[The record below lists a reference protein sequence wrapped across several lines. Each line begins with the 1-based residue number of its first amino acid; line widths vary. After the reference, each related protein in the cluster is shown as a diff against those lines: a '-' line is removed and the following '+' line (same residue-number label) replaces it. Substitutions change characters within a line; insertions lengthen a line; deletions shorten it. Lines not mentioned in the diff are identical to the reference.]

1 MMTRNWGLV
10 LSATVALLLFQA
22 QVLPAQGLAER
33 LRPDL
38 DRAWALG
45 RARQY
50 DQQLEVYDKLV
61 AAPELSASIPFRP
74 FDVLKCRFKGRPCDV
89 DLTLT

>member
-22 QVLPAQGLAER
+22 QVLRAQGLAER

-50 DQQLEVYDKLV
+50 DKQLEVYDKLV
-61 AAPELSASIPFRP
+61 AAPELSPSIPFRR
-74 FDVLKCRFKGRPCDV
+74 FDVLKCRFNSRSCNL